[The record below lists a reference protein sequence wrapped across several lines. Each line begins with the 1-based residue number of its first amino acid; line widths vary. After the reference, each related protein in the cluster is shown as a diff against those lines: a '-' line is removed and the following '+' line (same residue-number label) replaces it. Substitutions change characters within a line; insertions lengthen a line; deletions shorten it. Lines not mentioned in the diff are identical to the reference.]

1 MQVWPH
7 AAPLFTNDALKNTN
21 SQTNCQIRPPGTLC
35 TRTLCTRSRH
45 PGHSVAN
52 MSHLCLEGAHLVA
65 PVAAAGFGAVASC
78 EQRYEEWN
86 DAK

>member
-21 SQTNCQIRPPGTLC
+21 SQSVRLV
-35 TRTLCTRSRH
+35 RSAHVRSAHVRDH

>member
-1 MQVWPH
+1 M
-7 AAPLFTNDALKNTN
+7 
-21 SQTNCQIRPPGTLC
+21 
-35 TRTLCTRSRH
+35 
-45 PGHSVAN
+45 AN

-78 EQRYEEWN
+78 EQRYAEWN